1 MILLD
6 DHLLLRVLVGGVPD
20 ELQER
25 TTEGIATT
33 TAWWW
38 RAVSPLATARATAGR
53 HTRAVAALTPVESDA
68 LWEALCQVGQAG
80 SLVTMPELVA
90 LGPAMAWLARTE
102 GLNRLAAE
110 VVAAAVDRTADVW
123 VRRGNEGRLGEMA
136 GRYGFRLH
144 VV

>member
-6 DHLLLRVLVGGVPD
+6 DHLLLRVLVGDAPD
-20 ELQER
+20 ELEEQSI
-25 TTEGIATT
+25 EGIATT

-38 RAVSPLATARATAGR
+38 RAVSPLAAARATAGR
-53 HTRAVAALTPVESDA
+53 HTRTAAALTPVESDA
-68 LWEALCQVGQAG
+68 LWEALCRVGQPG

-110 VVAAAVDRTADVW
+110 VVAAAADRAADVW
-123 VRRGNEGRLGEMA
+123 VRRGNEGRLGKMA

-144 VV
+144 VM